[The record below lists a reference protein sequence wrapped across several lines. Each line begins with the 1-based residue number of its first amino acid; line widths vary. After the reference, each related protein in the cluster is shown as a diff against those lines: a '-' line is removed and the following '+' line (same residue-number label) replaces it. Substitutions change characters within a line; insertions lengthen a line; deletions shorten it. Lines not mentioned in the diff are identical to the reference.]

1 MADSSGGHL
10 GHLKS
15 EEFPKIRKGKEGE
28 CPNRS
33 GENAKASH
41 GKLELNYT
49 DFVGSRTLA
58 REE

>member
-1 MADSSGGHL
+1 M
-10 GHLKS
+10 
-15 EEFPKIRKGKEGE
+15 
-28 CPNRS
+28 PNRS